1 MKDGY
6 RYIDGKIEIT
16 DYSDNGTREL
26 EHRHYQ
32 DNIEEILITENT
44 IEELQKRKDE
54 TKKDIEENI
63 NEISERKGLIPA
75 TWVCI
80 LAITLVFGG
89 SISVI
94 LNLLLAI
101 NNWSTIICSFIII
114 SIIFNKIVISPLKEE
129 IKELTRDLNG
139 NKLTLQAIKEE
150 LGKNKEMLK
159 VLKANMTR
167 DREDEIKNDSSYRQ
181 LSYVEKLEQLN
192 KELDLYY
199 CVGFYENEMIENYKN
214 DTLDALEENGFEKEQ
229 IKTLKRILEKRVNL
243 EIE

>member
-6 RYIDGKIEIT
+6 RYVDGKLEIT
-16 DYSDNGTREL
+16 DYSDNGIREL
-26 EHRHYQ
+26 EYRHYQ

-44 IEELQKRKDE
+44 IEELQKRKEE

-63 NEISERKGLIPA
+63 NEISERKGLIPV

-101 NNWSTIICSFIII
+101 NNWSTILCSFIII
-114 SIIFNKIVISPLKEE
+114 SIIFNKIVISPLKKE
-129 IKELTRDLNG
+129 IKELTRDFNG
-139 NKLTLQAIKEE
+139 NKITLQAIKEE
-150 LGKNKEMLK
+150 LSKNKELLK

-214 DTLDALEENGFEKEQ
+214 DTLEENGFKEEEV
-229 IKTLKRILEKRVNL
+229 KVLKRILEKRVNQ
-243 EIE
+243 EN